1 MTVRKMRIRLQY
13 HPINRMLRQMGMVE
27 EASFVVRGNRMSIQG
42 YNPSKTVFS
51 RISFSLDEIRLD
63 SDGLEQPTTSGIVF
77 FRSVLE
83 NARPWDVEFDISQN
97 NIEMITR
104 EFRLN
109 VPAAQNIIS
118 CPLEYPEE
126 HFKAS
131 TRGEQFKKWINEC
144 HNDGKIM
151 KLQGNPEKL
160 EIYSKNKLIATYDDL
175 IESKGIH
182 ESSYS
187 TNLFKEFTKY
197 IHKKDIIHLKFS
209 DGYPMHLVIIPDET
223 FYIGL
228 DAMIEYLISPTLMR
242 Y

>member
-1 MTVRKMRIRLQY
+1 MRIRLQY
-13 HPINRMLRQMGMVE
+13 HQINNMLRQMGMAE
-27 EASFVVRGNRMSIQG
+27 EASFVVNNNRMSIQG

-51 RISFSLDEIRLD
+51 KISFSLDEIRLD
-63 SDGLEQPTTSGIVF
+63 SDGFEPTTSRIVF

-83 NARPWDVEFDISQN
+83 NAHSWDVEFDISQN

-109 VPAAQNIIS
+109 VPAVPNIIS
-118 CPLEYPEE
+118 CQLEYPEE
-126 HFKAS
+126 YFKAS
-131 TRGEQFKKWINEC
+131 TRGERFKKWINEC

-160 EIYSKNKLIATYDDL
+160 EIYSKNKLIATYYDL

-182 ESSYS
+182 ESNYS
-187 TNLFKEFTKY
+187 TDLFKEFTKY

-209 DGYPMHLVIIPDET
+209 DGYPMHLVIFPDDT
-223 FYIGL
+223 IYIGL
-228 DAMIEYLISPTLMR
+228 DVMIEYLISPTLMR